1 MLKQVHYKF
10 HKQCSSVFT
19 LSVIREMKIKT
30 LMTDHSK
37 CRGKHK
43 INTDDTKH
51 WQKIQSLIWECEMA
65 RTLWEKII
73 TDNNGQYVNNSM

>member
-1 MLKQVHYKF
+1 MLKQVHYMF
-10 HKQCSSVFT
+10 HTQCSSVFT

-37 CRGKHK
+37 YRGKHK

-51 WQKIQSLIWECEMA
+51 WQNPQSLIWECRMA
-65 RTLWEKII
+65 RALGE
-73 TDNNGQYVNNSM
+73 DYH